1 MSGRDATAPAGVAAI
16 EHTEAYRRLTA
27 ARRRFT
33 LLAAGFF
40 YALFAAF
47 LILAGWA
54 HDWMATR
61 IYKGLTVGYLL
72 ALVLI
77 VAVWAV
83 ALAYSRASERVFE
96 PLSRRAR
103 EEAER

>member
-1 MSGRDATAPAGVAAI
+1 MRGRDATAPAGVAAI

-33 LLAAGFF
+33 LVAAGLF
-40 YALFAAF
+40 YAVFLAF
-47 LILAGWA
+47 LALAGWA
-54 HDWMATR
+54 HEWMATR

-72 ALVLI
+72 ALAVI

-83 ALAYSRASERVFE
+83 ALAYSRAAERIFE